1 MAETGEMNHNDNP
14 AKRLL
19 LFLQRAKKID
29 ENKKM
34 GEAFAEIF
42 KVDPEQRSAILRH
55 LGEIQKLPLSIR
67 QEIQT
72 IEEDHGIYLDK
83 IERVE
88 RALSKINFGSKWRN
102 FQQGIDEATL
112 TQLTFSSKLLSD
124 NSKFKHLEEKD
135 LNKLKEKVQ
144 SFKNEL
150 SGFDIDTDLNHL
162 IFEKLNDIE
171 RAIFDYQL
179 TGSALIQKEVESA
192 IGSVTMNPKLASKD
206 ITVVRKFF
214 NFLGDI
220 SVTLHLIEYTPELNE
235 FVQLL
240 LEKGAG

>member
-1 MAETGEMNHNDNP
+1 MNHNDNP

-19 LFLQRAKKID
+19 IFLEKAQKID
-29 ENKKM
+29 ENKSM

-42 KVDPEQRSAILRH
+42 NIESNQRSEILRH

-67 QEIQT
+67 RGIRSTEGD
-72 IEEDHGIYLDK
+72 DHEIYLDK
-83 IERVE
+83 IDRVE
-88 RALSKINFGSKWRN
+88 KVLSKINFGSKWRS

-124 NSKFKHLEEKD
+124 NSKFKFLEDDD
-135 LNKLKEKVQ
+135 LSTLKEKVQ
-144 SFKNEL
+144 LFKNEL
-150 SGFDIDTDLNHL
+150 SDLHIDPDLNHL
-162 IFEKLNDIE
+162 IFGKLNDIE
-171 RAIFDYQL
+171 RAIFDYHL
-179 TGSALIQKEVESA
+179 TGSAHIQKEIESA
-192 IGSVTMNPKLASKD
+192 LGSVVMNPKLARKEKG
-206 ITVVRKFF
+206 VVRKFF

-220 SVTLHLIEYTPELNE
+220 SVTLHLVEYTPELNE